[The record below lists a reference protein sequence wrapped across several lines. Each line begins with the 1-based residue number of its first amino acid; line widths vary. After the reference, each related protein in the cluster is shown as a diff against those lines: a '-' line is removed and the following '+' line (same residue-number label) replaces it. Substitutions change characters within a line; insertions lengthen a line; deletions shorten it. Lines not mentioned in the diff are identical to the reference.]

1 MSDETARC
9 LKVLRKSHLLRMR
22 EDKITAKGKGEITT
36 YWVALGAESDDDS
49 LISDDT
55 SEDMKPNHSG
65 DDEGSA
71 SEEEID
77 LDADIRAKD
86 PLKPPKLVVSMSGY
100 ENKYG
105 YTRNK
110 RQSRTTRLIDWNVEI
125 LSRLL
130 KQVIARRNA
139 LGLEYMLDD
148 EGTLERAEGQTV
160 LEEVREIITL
170 PKFDASAAKRQEDPE
185 KMELD
190 EDVRDQLH
198 NYVSTLASMY
208 RHNPL

>member
-1 MSDETARC
+1 
-9 LKVLRKSHLLRMR
+9 MR
-22 EDKITAKGKGEITT
+22 EDRITAKGKGEMIT

-55 SEDMKPNHSG
+55 PDDLKPNHSG
-65 DDEGSA
+65 DEGSA
-71 SEEEID
+71 SEEEMD

-100 ENKYG
+100 ENKFG

-110 RQSRTTRLIDWNVEI
+110 RQSKTSRLIDWNVEI

-130 KQVIARRNA
+130 KHVIARRNA
-139 LGLEYMLDD
+139 LGLEYMPD
-148 EGTLERAEGQTV
+148 EEVTFERAEGQTV

-190 EDVRDQLH
+190 EDVKEQLH
-198 NYVSTLASMY
+198 KYVSTLAAMY